1 MRTAPALLLSLCT
14 VVADAAAPVSF
25 NRDVRPILSDR
36 CFGCHGP
43 DANKGRKAGLR
54 LDELAGATKE
64 LKSGERAIIP
74 GDIENSEMVRRML
87 NTDPDD
93 IMPPPD
99 LNRPLTKA
107 ERDVL
112 IRWIKEGA
120 KYEPHW
126 AVVPPVRSEPPRTGE
141 GWARDPIDRF
151 VAAAASKAGL
161 STLPETDRATLL
173 RRVHLATT
181 GLPPSPEETD
191 AFIADKS
198 PDAYLRR
205 VDALL
210 ASPRAA
216 EHQAVSWLD
225 LSRYADTWGYT
236 GDRPM

>member
-1 MRTAPALLLSLCT
+1 MRTAPALLLSLCA

-36 CFGCHGP
+36 CYGCHGP

-87 NTDPDD
+87 STDPDD

-112 IRWIKEGA
+112 PAMRAAAPEADVRFELLTRYPGLRSA
-120 KYEPHW
+120 EDD
-126 AVVPPVRSEPPRTGE
+126 AVVALALAASGEERTGVISFGSEGGLFAAAGIPAVVCGPGSMDQGHKPDEYVTRDELRRCLRFLQGIAARLAE
-141 GWARDPIDRF
+141 GWP
-151 VAAAASKAGL
+151 AA
-161 STLPETDRATLL
+161 
-173 RRVHLATT
+173 
-181 GLPPSPEETD
+181 
-191 AFIADKS
+191 
-198 PDAYLRR
+198 
-205 VDALL
+205 
-210 ASPRAA
+210 
-216 EHQAVSWLD
+216 
-225 LSRYADTWGYT
+225 
-236 GDRPM
+236 